1 MKNNHDLTPN
11 RMNKYAIRKLSVG
24 TASLLVGSVLVFGIS
39 NDANAAEND
48 LSKDSKA
55 LSTNVNEEDNHLVDI
70 EKANSNEQNPVNDFS
85 ESHDIHN
92 DNLNTSD
99 SASEQSVVENKP
111 TVNNTAEIDTSNKE
125 REVAVNTTKNKV
137 TDNKE
142 NNNNT
147 SNVIEKEIE
156 ESKANKT
163 NEENSEIVKT
173 ENKMKAAHNFDNS
186 SQKFENR
193 ETSDIAEKAT
203 INQSEAQNR
212 EDISHVEN
220 NTSTKLEVKDE
231 VNTQSENIK
240 PASEHNVPDRNNT
253 ESVLN
258 TKESNNA
265 VAKVRKRRSII
276 NRKTSSKAMTEDSA
290 VEALEYSENYTFQTL
305 IFDPE
310 SLAKNSV
317 LNSKTI
323 PFEIHSYMTGA
334 NSGDRYKINLQLDP
348 IIANHVTRITVN
360 PAGRTSP
367 VQFVRLSNKQG
378 RLTNIWQVNFI
389 RANNGL
395 FGGGEIL
402 SQYTASNG
410 VIYLDTTV
418 KNILN
423 SMNNK
428 HDKLNYLIY
437 VKDNSEN
444 KKIQTSETSGYF
456 LTAAEREI
464 NNIPPSQSTN
474 ANNSFKA
481 SSGTVQYDPK
491 IGNFGGAIID
501 QQILKNGIFNYRGKI
516 LDAGLYKQWTY
527 HYQIDPALLPYIG
540 SIELHKQDFRGLY
553 GFDKKY
559 YAANKVAT
567 LRVDSKGRGSIT
579 HSDLNQLIEFN
590 NALPETVGIR
600 IVIKYN
606 QSPNNILTRNASYD
620 QNGNLIS
627 STTQVKEDFAFY
639 GYFTDRNGGIIN
651 NTFGSATYYI
661 QDLDKD
667 GLTDNYEIHNSH
679 SDPFN
684 GDTDRDGKNDG
695 DEVLR
700 YQTSPLVGKPI
711 VNDITTEDT
720 IIRGDVPLDKSAAR
734 QKVKILNPNG
744 NVIKQGALNKNG
756 TFSFNVSKLPPGKYK
771 VAIESPNYRNAE
783 VNTFNVI
790 DMKAL
795 LKPAIAPVND
805 QNTNLQVKGVEG
817 STVVVKDN
825 NNNVIGT
832 VVLGK
837 GETTKSLQLNQ
848 PLKAGTVLTATA
860 TKNGKTSYASDPV
873 TVTDV
878 TAPIAPTVTEVT
890 SESAQVTGTGEP
902 GSTITVKLPDGSVA
916 TGTADNQGNYA
927 IDIPTNVD
935 LVGNEEL
942 VVTSTDG
949 AGNVSPETRVTVTD
963 ATVPNAPTVNE
974 VTSEGTQV
982 TGTGEAGST
991 ITVKFPDGSV
1001 VTGTADNQGNY
1012 AIDIPTNVD
1021 LVGKEELVVTST
1033 DGAGN
1038 VSPETRVIVKD
1049 TTAPV
1054 APMVNEVTSEG
1065 TQVTGTGEVGS
1076 TITVKFPNGSVVT
1089 GMVNDQ
1095 GNYAIDIPT
1104 NVDLVGKEELVVTST
1119 DVAGNVSPE
1128 TKVTVTDVTAPVAPT
1143 VNEVTSEGTQV
1154 AGSGEAG
1161 STITVKFPDG
1171 SVVTGTADDQG
1182 NYAIDIPTNLD
1193 LVGKEELVVT
1203 STDVAGN
1210 VSPETKVTV
1219 TDVTAPVAPTVNE
1232 VTSEGTQVAGSGEAG
1247 STITVKFPDGSV
1259 VTGTADDQG
1268 NYAVDI
1274 PTNVDLVGNEE
1285 LVVTSTDGA
1294 GNVSPETRVTVT
1306 DATAPVA
1313 PAVNEVTS
1321 ESTQVTG
1328 TGEAGSTITV
1338 NFPDGNTA
1346 TGTVDNQG
1354 NYAIDIPTT
1363 VDLVGNEE
1371 LVVTSTDGAGN
1382 VSRETR
1388 VTVTDA
1394 TAPSAPVV
1402 NEVTSEGTQ
1411 VTGTGEAG
1419 STITVKF
1426 PDGST
1431 VTGTVDKQGN
1441 YAIDLPIDK
1450 KLNGNEGLV
1459 VTSTDVSGNVSPETR
1474 LTVTDVT
1481 APDAPT
1487 VNEVTSE
1494 GTQVTGT
1501 GEAGSTITVKFPD
1514 GSTVTGTVDNQGNY
1528 AINIPT
1534 NVDLVGKEELVVT
1547 STDEAGNVSP
1557 ETRVTVKDTT
1567 APVAPMVNEVTSE
1580 STQVTGTGEAGST
1593 ITVNFPDG
1601 NTATGT
1607 VDNQGNYAIDIP
1619 TTVDLVGNEELV
1631 VTSTDEA
1638 GNVSPETRVTVKD
1651 TTAPVAPMVNEVT
1664 SESTQVTGTGEAG
1677 STITVNFPDGN
1688 TATGTVDNQGNYAI
1702 DIPTTVD
1709 LVGNEELV
1717 VTSTD
1722 GAGNVSP
1729 ETKVT
1734 VTDVTAPVAPTV
1746 NEVTSE
1752 GTQVAGSGEAG
1763 STITVKFPDGS
1774 VVTGTADDQGNYAI
1788 DIPTTVDLVGK
1799 EELVV
1804 TSTDGAGN
1812 VSPEA
1817 KVTVRDVT
1825 APDTPTVNEVTS
1837 EDTQVTG
1844 SGEAGSIITVK
1855 FPDGSVVTGVAD
1867 DQGNYAIDLPVDK
1880 KLNGNEELVVTS
1892 TDVSGNVSPEAKVTV
1907 TDVTAPV
1914 SPTVNE
1920 VTSEGTQVT
1929 GAGEPGS
1936 TITVKFPD
1944 GSVAT
1949 GVADDQ
1955 GNYAIDLPIDKK
1967 LNGNEEL
1974 VVTSTDDS
1982 GNVSPETRV
1991 TVKDTTAPDAP
2002 TVNEVTSE
2010 GAQVTGTGEAG
2021 STITVKFPDGSVV
2034 TGTADDQ
2041 GNYAIDIPTNVD
2053 LVGNE
2058 ELVVTSTD
2066 VSGNVSPETRLT
2078 VKDTTAPDAPT
2089 VNEVTSEGTQVTG
2102 TGEAGSTITIKLPD
2116 GSTVTGTVN
2125 NQGNYAID
2133 LPVDKKLN
2141 GNEELVVT
2149 STDGAGN
2156 VSSETKVT
2164 VTDATVPNAPTVNEV
2179 TSEGTQVTGTGEAG
2193 STITVKFPDGSVVT
2207 GVVDDQGNYAIDIPK
2222 NIDLVG
2228 KEELV
2233 VTSTDGAGNVS
2244 PETKVTVTDTT
2255 APVAPTVNEVT
2266 SESTQVTG
2274 AGEAGSTIT
2283 VKFPD
2288 GSVVTGTADN
2298 QGNYA
2303 IDIPTNVDLVGK
2315 EELVVTSTDDSGNV
2329 SPETKVTVTDV
2340 TAPDAPTVSEVTSE
2354 STQVTGT
2361 GEAGSTITVKFPDG
2375 SVVTGTADNQG
2386 NYSIDIPTNID
2397 LRGNEELVVTSTDVS
2412 GNVSPET
2419 RLTVTDVTAPDA
2431 PTVSEVT
2438 SEGTQVTGTGEAGST
2453 ITIKFPDGS
2462 VVTGTVDNQG
2472 NYAIDLPVD
2481 KKLNGNEELVVTSTD
2496 GVGNVSPETKVTVT
2510 DVTAP
2515 DAPTVSEVTS
2525 ESTQVTGTG
2534 ESGTTITVKLPDG
2547 SVITGTVDSQG
2558 NYAIDLP
2565 VDKKIN
2571 GNEELVITSTDSSG
2585 NVSPE
2590 AKVTVKDAT
2599 APVAPTVNEVTS
2611 ENTQVTGTGEAG
2623 STITVKFPDGSTVT
2637 GEVDNQGN
2645 YAIDLPVDKKL
2656 NGNEE
2661 LVVTSTDG
2669 AGNVSSETKVTVTDA
2684 TAPAVPTINEV
2695 TSEDSQV
2702 SGTGEP
2708 GSTITVKF
2716 PGGSV
2721 VTGVADDKGNYAIDL
2736 PIDKKLKGNEK
2747 LVVTST
2753 DDSGNVSPETRV
2765 TVKDTTAPVEPTMNE
2780 VTSENTQVT
2789 GTGEPGSMI
2798 TVKFPDG
2805 SVVTGVADNQ
2815 GNYAIDLPIDKKL
2828 NGNEELVVTST
2839 DGAGNVSAE
2848 TRVTVKDTTA
2858 PDAPTVNEVTSEGT
2872 QVTGT
2877 GEPGSTITVKF
2888 PDGSVVTG
2896 VADDKGN
2903 YAIDLPIDKK
2913 LKGNEELV
2921 VTSTDGAGNVSREAK
2936 VKVKDTTAPAAPT
2949 VNEVT
2954 SESTQVTGTG
2964 EPGSTI
2970 IVKFPDGSVIT
2981 GTVDNQGNYVID
2993 LPADK
2998 QINGNEELV
3007 VTSTDSSGNV
3017 SREAKVTVKD
3027 TTAPAAPTVNEVTS
3041 GDTQLTGTGEPG
3053 STITVKFP
3061 DGSVVTGTVDNQGNY
3076 VIDLPVDKK
3085 LNGNEELVVTSTDSS
3100 GNVSRE
3106 TKVTVKDATA
3116 PAAPTVNKVTSGDTK
3131 VTGTGEPGSTITVK
3145 FPNGTIVTGRADNQ
3159 GNYVINIPSIIDL
3172 NPGDTIQV
3180 SSIDKSGNMSGTTTI
3195 IVNNSSV
3202 SITKQANDH
3211 DKSSNNFDLNSQ
3223 LGLNGIEGEDGK
3235 EHTNLNS
3242 NIKHSDDSV
3251 NHKSGTDVASK
3262 GDVIQTNDEKGTIS
3276 NMNNDKNNLDKGNN
3290 KHVDKLPTTGENENQ
3305 NKGLF
3310 SSLLAMIGAFIL
3322 IGRRRKNTEEH

>member
-193 ETSDIAEKAT
+193 ETDDIAEKAT

-212 EDISHVEN
+212 EDINHEEN
-220 NTSTKLEVKDE
+220 NTSNKLEAKDE

-290 VEALEYSENYTFQTL
+290 LEALEYSENYTFQTL

-516 LDAGLYKQWTY
+516 MDAGLYKQWTY
-527 HYQIDPALLPYIG
+527 HYQIDPSLLPYIG

-878 TAPIAPTVTEVT
+878 TAPVAPTVNEVT

-902 GSTITVKLPDGSVA
+902 DSTITVKLPDGSVA
-916 TGTADNQGNYA
+916 TGTADDQGNYA
-927 IDIPTNVD
+927 IDIPTTVD

-942 VVTSTDG
+942 VVTSTDASGNVSPETRATVKDVTAPAAPAVNEVTSESTQVTGTGETGSTITVKFPDGSTVTGTADDQGNYAIDIPTTVDLVGKEELVVSSTDG
-949 AGNVSPETRVTVTD
+949 AGNVSPETRETVKDVTVP
-963 ATVPNAPTVNE
+963 VAPTVSE
-974 VTSEGTQV
+974 VTSEDSQV

-1012 AIDIPTNVD
+1012 AIDLPIDKKLN
-1021 LVGKEELVVTST
+1021 GNEELVVTST
-1033 DGAGN
+1033 DASGN
-1038 VSPETRVIVKD
+1038 VSPETR
-1049 TTAPV
+1049 A
-1054 APMVNEVTSEG
+1054 
-1065 TQVTGTGEVGS
+1065 
-1076 TITVKFPNGSVVT
+1076 TVK
-1089 GMVNDQ
+1089 
-1095 GNYAIDIPT
+1095 
-1104 NVDLVGKEELVVTST
+1104 
-1119 DVAGNVSPE
+1119 
-1128 TKVTVTDVTAPVAPT
+1128 DVTAPSAPT
-1143 VNEVTSEGTQV
+1143 VNEVTSEDSQVTGT
-1154 AGSGEAG
+1154 GEAG
-1161 STITVKFPDG
+1161 SRITVKFPDG
-1171 SVVTGTADDQG
+1171 SVVTGTAD
-1182 NYAIDIPTNLD
+1182 
-1193 LVGKEELVVT
+1193 
-1203 STDVAGN
+1203 
-1210 VSPETKVTV
+1210 
-1219 TDVTAPVAPTVNE
+1219 
-1232 VTSEGTQVAGSGEAG
+1232 
-1247 STITVKFPDGSV
+1247 
-1259 VTGTADDQG
+1259 
-1268 NYAVDI
+1268 
-1274 PTNVDLVGNEE
+1274 
-1285 LVVTSTDGA
+1285 
-1294 GNVSPETRVTVT
+1294 
-1306 DATAPVA
+1306 
-1313 PAVNEVTS
+1313 
-1321 ESTQVTG
+1321 
-1328 TGEAGSTITV
+1328 
-1338 NFPDGNTA
+1338 
-1346 TGTVDNQG
+1346 NQG
-1354 NYAIDIPTT
+1354 NYVIDIPTT
-1363 VDLVGNEE
+1363 VDLVGN
-1371 LVVTSTDGAGN
+1371 
-1382 VSRETR
+1382 
-1388 VTVTDA
+1388 
-1394 TAPSAPVV
+1394 
-1402 NEVTSEGTQ
+1402 
-1411 VTGTGEAG
+1411 
-1419 STITVKF
+1419 
-1426 PDGST
+1426 
-1431 VTGTVDKQGN
+1431 
-1441 YAIDLPIDK
+1441 
-1450 KLNGNEGLV
+1450 
-1459 VTSTDVSGNVSPETR
+1459 
-1474 LTVTDVT
+1474 
-1481 APDAPT
+1481 
-1487 VNEVTSE
+1487 
-1494 GTQVTGT
+1494 
-1501 GEAGSTITVKFPD
+1501 
-1514 GSTVTGTVDNQGNY
+1514 
-1528 AINIPT
+1528 
-1534 NVDLVGKEELVVT
+1534 EELVVT

-1557 ETRVTVKDTT
+1557 ETRVTVKDVT
-1567 APVAPMVNEVTSE
+1567 APSAPTVNEVTSE
-1580 STQVTGTGEAGST
+1580 DSQVTGTGEAGSR
-1593 ITVNFPDG
+1593 ITVKFPDG
-1601 NTATGT
+1601 SVVTGT
-1607 VDNQGNYAIDIP
+1607 ADNQGNYVIDIP

-1734 VTDVTAPVAPTV
+1734 VTDVTAPLAPTV

-1844 SGEAGSIITVK
+1844 SGEAGSTITVK

-1867 DQGNYAIDLPVDK
+1867 DQGNYVIDLPVNK

-1892 TDVSGNVSPEAKVTV
+1892 TD
-1907 TDVTAPV
+1907 
-1914 SPTVNE
+1914 
-1920 VTSEGTQVT
+1920 
-1929 GAGEPGS
+1929 GA
-1936 TITVKFPD
+1936 
-1944 GSVAT
+1944 
-1949 GVADDQ
+1949 
-1955 GNYAIDLPIDKK
+1955 
-1967 LNGNEEL
+1967 
-1974 VVTSTDDS
+1974 
-1982 GNVSPETRV
+1982 GNVSPETKV
-1991 TVKDTTAPDAP
+1991 TVKDVTVPVAP

-2010 GAQVTGTGEAG
+2010 DTQVTGSGEAG

-2034 TGTADDQ
+2034 TGVADDQGNYVIDLPVNKKLNGNEELVVTSTDGAGNVSPETKVTVKDVTVPVAPTVNEVTSEDSQVTGTGEPGSTITVKFPDGSTVTGEVDNQ

-2066 VSGNVSPETRLT
+2066 ASGNVSPETKIT
-2078 VKDTTAPDAPT
+2078 VTDVTVPVAPM

-2102 TGEAGSTITIKLPD
+2102 TGEAGSTITVKFPD
-2116 GSTVTGTVN
+2116 GSTVTGEVD

-2133 LPVDKKLN
+2133 IPTNVDLV

-2149 STDGAGN
+2149 STDASGN
-2156 VSSETKVT
+2156 VSPETRAT
-2164 VTDATVPNAPTVNEV
+2164 VKDATAPDAPTVSEV

-2207 GVVDDQGNYAIDIPK
+2207 GVVDDQGNYAIDIPI
-2222 NIDLVG
+2222 NVDLVG
-2228 KEELV
+2228 NEELV

-2244 PETKVTVTDTT
+2244 PETRVTVKDAT
-2255 APVAPTVNEVT
+2255 APNAPTMNEVT
-2266 SESTQVTG
+2266 SEDTQVTG
-2274 AGEAGSTIT
+2274 TGEAGSTIT

-2288 GSVVTGTADN
+2288 GSIVTGVVDD

-2303 IDIPTNVDLVGK
+2303 IDLPVDKKLNGN
-2315 EELVVTSTDDSGNV
+2315 EELVVTSTDGAGNV
-2329 SPETKVTVTDV
+2329 SPETRLTVTDV

-2386 NYSIDIPTNID
+2386 NYVID
-2397 LRGNEELVVTSTDVS
+2397 LPIDKKLNGNEGLVVTSTDSSGNVS
-2412 GNVSPET
+2412 LETKVTVTDVTAPDAPTVNEVTSEGAQVTGTGEAGSTITVKFPDGSTVTGTVDNQGNYAIDLPIYKKLNGKEELIVTSTDGAGNVSPET
-2419 RLTVTDVTAPDA
+2419 RLTVKDTTAPDA

-2438 SEGTQVTGTGEAGST
+2438 SEDSQVTGTGEVGST
-2453 ITIKFPDGS
+2453 ITVKFPDGS
-2462 VVTGTVDNQG
+2462 VVTGTVNDQG
-2472 NYAIDLPVD
+2472 NYAIDIPTNVDLVGKEELVVTSTDGAGNVSPETRETVKDVTVPVAPTVSEVTSEDTQVTGTGEPGSTITVKLPDGSVVTGTVDSQGNYVIDLPVD

-2496 GVGNVSPETKVTVT
+2496 GAGNVSPETRVTVK
-2510 DVTAP
+2510 DATAP
-2515 DAPTVSEVTS
+2515 NAPAVNEVTS

-2534 ESGTTITVKLPDG
+2534 EAGSTITVNFPYG
-2547 SVITGTVDSQG
+2547 NTATGTVDNQG
-2558 NYAIDLP
+2558 NYAIDIP
-2565 VDKKIN
+2565 TTVDLV
-2571 GNEELVITSTDSSG
+2571 GNEELVVTSTDDSG

-2669 AGNVSSETKVTVTDA
+2669 AGTVSSETKVTVTDA

-2716 PGGSV
+2716 PDGSV

-2736 PIDKKLKGNEK
+2736 PIDKKLKGNEE

-2753 DDSGNVSPETRV
+2753 DASGNVSAETKV
-2765 TVKDTTAPVEPTMNE
+2765 TVTDVTAPNAPAVNE
-2780 VTSENTQVT
+2780 VTSESTQVT
-2789 GTGEPGSMI
+2789 GTGEPGSTI

-2805 SVVTGVADNQ
+2805 SVVTSTADNQ

-2828 NGNEELVVTST
+2828 KGNEELVVTST

-2970 IVKFPDGSVIT
+2970 IVKFPDGSVII
-2981 GTVDNQGNYVID
+2981 GTVDNQGNYD
-2993 LPADK
+2993 
-2998 QINGNEELV
+2998 
-3007 VTSTDSSGNV
+3007 
-3017 SREAKVTVKD
+3017 
-3027 TTAPAAPTVNEVTS
+3027 
-3041 GDTQLTGTGEPG
+3041 
-3053 STITVKFP
+3053 
-3061 DGSVVTGTVDNQGNY
+3061 
-3076 VIDLPVDKK
+3076 
-3085 LNGNEELVVTSTDSS
+3085 
-3100 GNVSRE
+3100 
-3106 TKVTVKDATA
+3106 
-3116 PAAPTVNKVTSGDTK
+3116 
-3131 VTGTGEPGSTITVK
+3131 
-3145 FPNGTIVTGRADNQ
+3145 
-3159 GNYVINIPSIIDL
+3159 
-3172 NPGDTIQV
+3172 
-3180 SSIDKSGNMSGTTTI
+3180 
-3195 IVNNSSV
+3195 
-3202 SITKQANDH
+3202 
-3211 DKSSNNFDLNSQ
+3211 
-3223 LGLNGIEGEDGK
+3223 
-3235 EHTNLNS
+3235 
-3242 NIKHSDDSV
+3242 
-3251 NHKSGTDVASK
+3251 
-3262 GDVIQTNDEKGTIS
+3262 
-3276 NMNNDKNNLDKGNN
+3276 
-3290 KHVDKLPTTGENENQ
+3290 
-3305 NKGLF
+3305 
-3310 SSLLAMIGAFIL
+3310 
-3322 IGRRRKNTEEH
+3322 

>member
-55 LSTNVNEEDNHLVDI
+55 LSTNVNEEDNHLVDT
-70 EKANSNEQNPVNDFS
+70 EKANSNEQNPVNNFS

-125 REVAVNTTKNKV
+125 REVVVNTTKNKV

-193 ETSDIAEKAT
+193 ETSDIAEKTT

-212 EDISHVEN
+212 EDINHEEN
-220 NTSTKLEVKDE
+220 NTSNKLEAKDE

-395 FGGGEIL
+395 FGGG
-402 SQYTASNG
+402 
-410 VIYLDTTV
+410 
-418 KNILN
+418 
-423 SMNNK
+423 
-428 HDKLNYLIY
+428 
-437 VKDNSEN
+437 
-444 KKIQTSETSGYF
+444 
-456 LTAAEREI
+456 
-464 NNIPPSQSTN
+464 
-474 ANNSFKA
+474 
-481 SSGTVQYDPK
+481 
-491 IGNFGGAIID
+491 AIID

-516 LDAGLYKQWTY
+516 MDAGLYKQWTY

-795 LKPAIAPVND
+795 LKPDIAPVND

-927 IDIPTNVD
+927 IDIPTNVE

-949 AGNVSPETRVTVTD
+949 AGNVSPETRVTV
-963 ATVPNAPTVNE
+963 
-974 VTSEGTQV
+974 
-982 TGTGEAGST
+982 
-991 ITVKFPDGSV
+991 
-1001 VTGTADNQGNY
+1001 
-1012 AIDIPTNVD
+1012 
-1021 LVGKEELVVTST
+1021 
-1033 DGAGN
+1033 
-1038 VSPETRVIVKD
+1038 KD

-1065 TQVTGTGEVGS
+1065 
-1076 TITVKFPNGSVVT
+1076 
-1089 GMVNDQ
+1089 
-1095 GNYAIDIPT
+1095 
-1104 NVDLVGKEELVVTST
+1104 
-1119 DVAGNVSPE
+1119 
-1128 TKVTVTDVTAPVAPT
+1128 
-1143 VNEVTSEGTQV
+1143 
-1154 AGSGEAG
+1154 
-1161 STITVKFPDG
+1161 
-1171 SVVTGTADDQG
+1171 
-1182 NYAIDIPTNLD
+1182 
-1193 LVGKEELVVT
+1193 
-1203 STDVAGN
+1203 
-1210 VSPETKVTV
+1210 
-1219 TDVTAPVAPTVNE
+1219 
-1232 VTSEGTQVAGSGEAG
+1232 
-1247 STITVKFPDGSV
+1247 
-1259 VTGTADDQG
+1259 
-1268 NYAVDI
+1268 
-1274 PTNVDLVGNEE
+1274 
-1285 LVVTSTDGA
+1285 
-1294 GNVSPETRVTVT
+1294 
-1306 DATAPVA
+1306 
-1313 PAVNEVTS
+1313 
-1321 ESTQVTG
+1321 TQVTG

-1354 NYAIDIPTT
+1354 NYVIDIPTT

-1371 LVVTSTDGAGN
+1371 VVVTSIDGSGN
-1382 VSRETR
+1382 VSPETKI
-1388 VTVTDA
+1388 TVKDV
-1394 TAPSAPVV
+1394 TAPVAPMV

-1426 PDGST
+1426 PDGNT
-1431 VTGTVDKQGN
+1431 VTGTAD
-1441 YAIDLPIDK
+1441 D
-1450 KLNGNEGLV
+1450 
-1459 VTSTDVSGNVSPETR
+1459 
-1474 LTVTDVT
+1474 
-1481 APDAPT
+1481 
-1487 VNEVTSE
+1487 
-1494 GTQVTGT
+1494 
-1501 GEAGSTITVKFPD
+1501 
-1514 GSTVTGTVDNQGNY
+1514 
-1528 AINIPT
+1528 
-1534 NVDLVGKEELVVT
+1534 
-1547 STDEAGNVSP
+1547 
-1557 ETRVTVKDTT
+1557 
-1567 APVAPMVNEVTSE
+1567 
-1580 STQVTGTGEAGST
+1580 
-1593 ITVNFPDG
+1593 
-1601 NTATGT
+1601 
-1607 VDNQGNYAIDIP
+1607 QGNYAIDIP
-1619 TTVDLVGNEELV
+1619 TN
-1631 VTSTDEA
+1631 
-1638 GNVSPETRVTVKD
+1638 
-1651 TTAPVAPMVNEVT
+1651 
-1664 SESTQVTGTGEAG
+1664 
-1677 STITVNFPDGN
+1677 
-1688 TATGTVDNQGNYAI
+1688 
-1702 DIPTTVD
+1702 VD

-1734 VTDVTAPVAPTV
+1734 VTDVTAPEVPTV
-1746 NEVTSE
+1746 N
-1752 GTQVAGSGEAG
+1752 Q
-1763 STITVKFPDGS
+1763 
-1774 VVTGTADDQGNYAI
+1774 
-1788 DIPTTVDLVGK
+1788 
-1799 EELVV
+1799 
-1804 TSTDGAGN
+1804 
-1812 VSPEA
+1812 
-1817 KVTVRDVT
+1817 
-1825 APDTPTVNEVTS
+1825 
-1837 EDTQVTG
+1837 
-1844 SGEAGSIITVK
+1844 
-1855 FPDGSVVTGVAD
+1855 
-1867 DQGNYAIDLPVDK
+1867 
-1880 KLNGNEELVVTS
+1880 
-1892 TDVSGNVSPEAKVTV
+1892 
-1907 TDVTAPV
+1907 
-1914 SPTVNE
+1914 

-1929 GAGEPGS
+1929 GTGEVGS

-1949 GVADDQ
+1949 GTADNQ
-1955 GNYAIDLPIDKK
+1955 GNY
-1967 LNGNEEL
+1967 
-1974 VVTSTDDS
+1974 V
-1982 GNVSPETRV
+1982 
-1991 TVKDTTAPDAP
+1991 
-2002 TVNEVTSE
+2002 
-2010 GAQVTGTGEAG
+2010 
-2021 STITVKFPDGSVV
+2021 
-2034 TGTADDQ
+2034 
-2041 GNYAIDIPTNVD
+2041 IDIPKNID

-2066 VSGNVSPETRLT
+2066 SSGNVSPETKVT
-2078 VKDTTAPDAPT
+2078 VTDVTAPVAPT

-2102 TGEAGSTITIKLPD
+2102 TGE
-2116 GSTVTGTVN
+2116 V
-2125 NQGNYAID
+2125 
-2133 LPVDKKLN
+2133 
-2141 GNEELVVT
+2141 
-2149 STDGAGN
+2149 
-2156 VSSETKVT
+2156 
-2164 VTDATVPNAPTVNEV
+2164 
-2179 TSEGTQVTGTGEAG
+2179 G
-2193 STITVKFPDGSVVT
+2193 STITVKFPDGSVAT
-2207 GVVDDQGNYAIDIPK
+2207 GTADNQGNYVIDIPK

-2228 KEELV
+2228 NEELV

-2244 PETKVTVTDTT
+2244 PETRETVKDTT
-2255 APVAPTVNEVT
+2255 APVAPTVT
-2266 SESTQVTG
+2266 
-2274 AGEAGSTIT
+2274 
-2283 VKFPD
+2283 
-2288 GSVVTGTADN
+2288 
-2298 QGNYA
+2298 
-2303 IDIPTNVDLVGK
+2303 
-2315 EELVVTSTDDSGNV
+2315 
-2329 SPETKVTVTDV
+2329 
-2340 TAPDAPTVSEVTSE
+2340 
-2354 STQVTGT
+2354 
-2361 GEAGSTITVKFPDG
+2361 
-2375 SVVTGTADNQG
+2375 
-2386 NYSIDIPTNID
+2386 
-2397 LRGNEELVVTSTDVS
+2397 
-2412 GNVSPET
+2412 
-2419 RLTVTDVTAPDA
+2419 
-2431 PTVSEVT
+2431 EVT
-2438 SEGTQVTGTGEAGST
+2438 SEGTQVTGTGE
-2453 ITIKFPDGS
+2453 
-2462 VVTGTVDNQG
+2462 V
-2472 NYAIDLPVD
+2472 
-2481 KKLNGNEELVVTSTD
+2481 
-2496 GVGNVSPETKVTVT
+2496 
-2510 DVTAP
+2510 
-2515 DAPTVSEVTS
+2515 
-2525 ESTQVTGTG
+2525 
-2534 ESGTTITVKLPDG
+2534 
-2547 SVITGTVDSQG
+2547 
-2558 NYAIDLP
+2558 
-2565 VDKKIN
+2565 
-2571 GNEELVITSTDSSG
+2571 
-2585 NVSPE
+2585 
-2590 AKVTVKDAT
+2590 
-2599 APVAPTVNEVTS
+2599 
-2611 ENTQVTGTGEAG
+2611 G
-2623 STITVKFPDGSTVT
+2623 STITVKFPDGSVAT
-2637 GEVDNQGN
+2637 GTADNQGN
-2645 YAIDLPVDKKL
+2645 YVIDIPKNIDLV
-2656 NGNEE
+2656 GNEE

-2702 SGTGEP
+2702 S
-2708 GSTITVKF
+2708 
-2716 PGGSV
+2716 
-2721 VTGVADDKGNYAIDL
+2721 
-2736 PIDKKLKGNEK
+2736 
-2747 LVVTST
+2747 
-2753 DDSGNVSPETRV
+2753 
-2765 TVKDTTAPVEPTMNE
+2765 
-2780 VTSENTQVT
+2780 
-2789 GTGEPGSMI
+2789 
-2798 TVKFPDG
+2798 
-2805 SVVTGVADNQ
+2805 
-2815 GNYAIDLPIDKKL
+2815 
-2828 NGNEELVVTST
+2828 
-2839 DGAGNVSAE
+2839 
-2848 TRVTVKDTTA
+2848 
-2858 PDAPTVNEVTSEGT
+2858 
-2872 QVTGT
+2872 GT

-2970 IVKFPDGSVIT
+2970 IVKFPDGSVI
-2981 GTVDNQGNYVID
+2981 I
-2993 LPADK
+2993 
-2998 QINGNEELV
+2998 
-3007 VTSTDSSGNV
+3007 
-3017 SREAKVTVKD
+3017 
-3027 TTAPAAPTVNEVTS
+3027 
-3041 GDTQLTGTGEPG
+3041 
-3053 STITVKFP
+3053 
-3061 DGSVVTGTVDNQGNY
+3061 GTVDNQGNY

-3085 LNGNEELVVTSTDSS
+3085 LDGNEELVITSTDSS

-3106 TKVTVKDATA
+3106 TKVTVKDAT
-3116 PAAPTVNKVTSGDTK
+3116 APTVNKVTSGDTK
-3131 VTGTGEPGSTITVK
+3131 VTGTGEPGSTIIVK

>member
-1 MKNNHDLTPN
+1 
-11 RMNKYAIRKLSVG
+11 MNKYAIRKLSVG

-55 LSTNVNEEDNHLVDI
+55 LSTNVNEEDNHLVDT

-193 ETSDIAEKAT
+193 ETDDIAEKAT

-212 EDISHVEN
+212 EDINHEEN
-220 NTSTKLEVKDE
+220 NTSNKLEAKDE

-290 VEALEYSENYTFQTL
+290 LEALEYSENYTFQTL

-516 LDAGLYKQWTY
+516 MDAGLYKQWTY

-935 LVGNEEL
+935 LVGNEEV
-942 VVTSTDG
+942 VVTSTD
-949 AGNVSPETRVTVTD
+949 V
-963 ATVPNAPTVNE
+963 
-974 VTSEGTQV
+974 
-982 TGTGEAGST
+982 
-991 ITVKFPDGSV
+991 
-1001 VTGTADNQGNY
+1001 
-1012 AIDIPTNVD
+1012 
-1021 LVGKEELVVTST
+1021 
-1033 DGAGN
+1033 AGN

-1076 TITVKFPNGSVVT
+1076 TITVKFP
-1089 GMVNDQ
+1089 
-1095 GNYAIDIPT
+1095 
-1104 NVDLVGKEELVVTST
+1104 
-1119 DVAGNVSPE
+1119 
-1128 TKVTVTDVTAPVAPT
+1128 
-1143 VNEVTSEGTQV
+1143 
-1154 AGSGEAG
+1154 
-1161 STITVKFPDG
+1161 DG
-1171 SVVTGTADDQG
+1171 SV
-1182 NYAIDIPTNLD
+1182 L
-1193 LVGKEELVVT
+1193 
-1203 STDVAGN
+1203 
-1210 VSPETKVTV
+1210 
-1219 TDVTAPVAPTVNE
+1219 
-1232 VTSEGTQVAGSGEAG
+1232 
-1247 STITVKFPDGSV
+1247 
-1259 VTGTADDQG
+1259 
-1268 NYAVDI
+1268 
-1274 PTNVDLVGNEE
+1274 
-1285 LVVTSTDGA
+1285 
-1294 GNVSPETRVTVT
+1294 
-1306 DATAPVA
+1306 
-1313 PAVNEVTS
+1313 
-1321 ESTQVTG
+1321 
-1328 TGEAGSTITV
+1328 
-1338 NFPDGNTA
+1338 
-1346 TGTVDNQG
+1346 TGTVN
-1354 NYAIDIPTT
+1354 
-1363 VDLVGNEE
+1363 
-1371 LVVTSTDGAGN
+1371 
-1382 VSRETR
+1382 
-1388 VTVTDA
+1388 
-1394 TAPSAPVV
+1394 
-1402 NEVTSEGTQ
+1402 
-1411 VTGTGEAG
+1411 
-1419 STITVKF
+1419 
-1426 PDGST
+1426 
-1431 VTGTVDKQGN
+1431 
-1441 YAIDLPIDK
+1441 
-1450 KLNGNEGLV
+1450 
-1459 VTSTDVSGNVSPETR
+1459 
-1474 LTVTDVT
+1474 
-1481 APDAPT
+1481 
-1487 VNEVTSE
+1487 
-1494 GTQVTGT
+1494 
-1501 GEAGSTITVKFPD
+1501 
-1514 GSTVTGTVDNQGNY
+1514 
-1528 AINIPT
+1528 
-1534 NVDLVGKEELVVT
+1534 
-1547 STDEAGNVSP
+1547 
-1557 ETRVTVKDTT
+1557 
-1567 APVAPMVNEVTSE
+1567 
-1580 STQVTGTGEAGST
+1580 
-1593 ITVNFPDG
+1593 
-1601 NTATGT
+1601 
-1607 VDNQGNYAIDIP
+1607 
-1619 TTVDLVGNEELV
+1619 
-1631 VTSTDEA
+1631 
-1638 GNVSPETRVTVKD
+1638 
-1651 TTAPVAPMVNEVT
+1651 
-1664 SESTQVTGTGEAG
+1664 
-1677 STITVNFPDGN
+1677 
-1688 TATGTVDNQGNYAI
+1688 
-1702 DIPTTVD
+1702 
-1709 LVGNEELV
+1709 
-1717 VTSTD
+1717 
-1722 GAGNVSP
+1722 
-1729 ETKVT
+1729 
-1734 VTDVTAPVAPTV
+1734 
-1746 NEVTSE
+1746 
-1752 GTQVAGSGEAG
+1752 
-1763 STITVKFPDGS
+1763 
-1774 VVTGTADDQGNYAI
+1774 DQGNYAI

-1812 VSPEA
+1812 VSPETRETV
-1817 KVTVRDVT
+1817 KDVTVPV
-1825 APDTPTVNEVTS
+1825 APTVSEVTS
-1837 EDTQVTG
+1837 ED
-1844 SGEAGSIITVK
+1844 S
-1855 FPDGSVVTGVAD
+1855 
-1867 DQGNYAIDLPVDK
+1867 
-1880 KLNGNEELVVTS
+1880 
-1892 TDVSGNVSPEAKVTV
+1892 
-1907 TDVTAPV
+1907 
-1914 SPTVNE
+1914 
-1920 VTSEGTQVT
+1920 
-1929 GAGEPGS
+1929 
-1936 TITVKFPD
+1936 
-1944 GSVAT
+1944 
-1949 GVADDQ
+1949 
-1955 GNYAIDLPIDKK
+1955 
-1967 LNGNEEL
+1967 
-1974 VVTSTDDS
+1974 
-1982 GNVSPETRV
+1982 
-1991 TVKDTTAPDAP
+1991 
-2002 TVNEVTSE
+2002 
-2010 GAQVTGTGEAG
+2010 QVTGTGEAG

-2034 TGTADDQ
+2034 TGTVDDQ
-2041 GNYAIDIPTNVD
+2041 GNYAIDIPINVD
-2053 LVGNE
+2053 LV
-2058 ELVVTSTD
+2058 
-2066 VSGNVSPETRLT
+2066 
-2078 VKDTTAPDAPT
+2078 
-2089 VNEVTSEGTQVTG
+2089 
-2102 TGEAGSTITIKLPD
+2102 
-2116 GSTVTGTVN
+2116 
-2125 NQGNYAID
+2125 
-2133 LPVDKKLN
+2133 

-2156 VSSETKVT
+2156 VSPETKITVKDVT
-2164 VTDATVPNAPTVNEV
+2164 VPVAPTVNEV

-2207 GVVDDQGNYAIDIPK
+2207 GTVDDQGNYAIYLP
-2222 NIDLVG
+2222 IDKKLKG
-2228 KEELV
+2228 NEELV
-2233 VTSTDGAGNVS
+2233 VTSTDA
-2244 PETKVTVTDTT
+2244 
-2255 APVAPTVNEVT
+2255 
-2266 SESTQVTG
+2266 
-2274 AGEAGSTIT
+2274 
-2283 VKFPD
+2283 
-2288 GSVVTGTADN
+2288 
-2298 QGNYA
+2298 
-2303 IDIPTNVDLVGK
+2303 
-2315 EELVVTSTDDSGNV
+2315 SGNV
-2329 SPETKVTVTDV
+2329 SAETKVTVTDV
-2340 TAPDAPTVSEVTSE
+2340 TAP
-2354 STQVTGT
+2354 
-2361 GEAGSTITVKFPDG
+2361 
-2375 SVVTGTADNQG
+2375 N
-2386 NYSIDIPTNID
+2386 
-2397 LRGNEELVVTSTDVS
+2397 
-2412 GNVSPET
+2412 
-2419 RLTVTDVTAPDA
+2419 
-2431 PTVSEVT
+2431 
-2438 SEGTQVTGTGEAGST
+2438 
-2453 ITIKFPDGS
+2453 
-2462 VVTGTVDNQG
+2462 
-2472 NYAIDLPVD
+2472 
-2481 KKLNGNEELVVTSTD
+2481 
-2496 GVGNVSPETKVTVT
+2496 
-2510 DVTAP
+2510 
-2515 DAPTVSEVTS
+2515 
-2525 ESTQVTGTG
+2525 
-2534 ESGTTITVKLPDG
+2534 
-2547 SVITGTVDSQG
+2547 
-2558 NYAIDLP
+2558 
-2565 VDKKIN
+2565 
-2571 GNEELVITSTDSSG
+2571 
-2585 NVSPE
+2585 
-2590 AKVTVKDAT
+2590 
-2599 APVAPTVNEVTS
+2599 
-2611 ENTQVTGTGEAG
+2611 
-2623 STITVKFPDGSTVT
+2623 
-2637 GEVDNQGN
+2637 
-2645 YAIDLPVDKKL
+2645 
-2656 NGNEE
+2656 
-2661 LVVTSTDG
+2661 
-2669 AGNVSSETKVTVTDA
+2669 
-2684 TAPAVPTINEV
+2684 APA
-2695 TSEDSQV
+2695 
-2702 SGTGEP
+2702 
-2708 GSTITVKF
+2708 
-2716 PGGSV
+2716 
-2721 VTGVADDKGNYAIDL
+2721 
-2736 PIDKKLKGNEK
+2736 
-2747 LVVTST
+2747 
-2753 DDSGNVSPETRV
+2753 
-2765 TVKDTTAPVEPTMNE
+2765 
-2780 VTSENTQVT
+2780 
-2789 GTGEPGSMI
+2789 
-2798 TVKFPDG
+2798 
-2805 SVVTGVADNQ
+2805 
-2815 GNYAIDLPIDKKL
+2815 
-2828 NGNEELVVTST
+2828 
-2839 DGAGNVSAE
+2839 
-2848 TRVTVKDTTA
+2848 
-2858 PDAPTVNEVTSEGT
+2858 VNEVTSEGT

-2970 IVKFPDGSVIT
+2970 IVKFPDGSVI
-2981 GTVDNQGNYVID
+2981 I
-2993 LPADK
+2993 
-2998 QINGNEELV
+2998 
-3007 VTSTDSSGNV
+3007 
-3017 SREAKVTVKD
+3017 
-3027 TTAPAAPTVNEVTS
+3027 
-3041 GDTQLTGTGEPG
+3041 
-3053 STITVKFP
+3053 
-3061 DGSVVTGTVDNQGNY
+3061 GTVDNQGNY

-3085 LNGNEELVVTSTDSS
+3085 LDGNEELVITSTDSS

-3116 PAAPTVNKVTSGDTK
+3116 PAAPTVNKVTTGDTK

>member
-55 LSTNVNEEDNHLVDI
+55 LSTNVNEEDNHLVDT

-125 REVAVNTTKNKV
+125 REVAVNATKSKV

-193 ETSDIAEKAT
+193 ETSDIAEKTT

-212 EDISHVEN
+212 QDISHVEN
-220 NTSTKLEVKDE
+220 NTSTKLEAKDE
-231 VNTQSENIK
+231 VKSQSENIK
-240 PASEHNVPDRNNT
+240 SASEHNVPDRNNT

-290 VEALEYSENYTFQTL
+290 LEALEYSENYTFQTL

-516 LDAGLYKQWTY
+516 MDAGLYKQWTY

-620 QNGNLIS
+620 QKGNLIS

-878 TAPIAPTVTEVT
+878 TAPVAPMVNEVT
-890 SESAQVTGTGEP
+890 SEGTQVTGTGEP
-902 GSTITVKLPDGSVA
+902 DSTITVKLPDGSVA
-916 TGTADNQGNYA
+916 TGIADNQGNYA

-949 AGNVSPETRVTVTD
+949 AGNVSPETRVTVKDTTAPVAPMVNEVTSESTQVTGTGEPGSTITVKFPDGSVVTSTADNQGNYAIDLPIDKKLNGNEELVVTSTD
-963 ATVPNAPTVNE
+963 GAGNVSAETKITVKDVTAPVAPMVNE

-991 ITVKFPDGSV
+991 ITVKFPDGNT
-1001 VTGTADNQGNY
+1001 VTGTADDQGNY

-1021 LVGKEELVVTST
+1021 LVGNEELVVTST

-1038 VSPETRVIVKD
+1038 VSPETRVTVKD

-1076 TITVKFPNGSVVT
+1076 TITVKFP
-1089 GMVNDQ
+1089 
-1095 GNYAIDIPT
+1095 
-1104 NVDLVGKEELVVTST
+1104 
-1119 DVAGNVSPE
+1119 
-1128 TKVTVTDVTAPVAPT
+1128 
-1143 VNEVTSEGTQV
+1143 
-1154 AGSGEAG
+1154 
-1161 STITVKFPDG
+1161 
-1171 SVVTGTADDQG
+1171 
-1182 NYAIDIPTNLD
+1182 
-1193 LVGKEELVVT
+1193 
-1203 STDVAGN
+1203 
-1210 VSPETKVTV
+1210 
-1219 TDVTAPVAPTVNE
+1219 
-1232 VTSEGTQVAGSGEAG
+1232 
-1247 STITVKFPDGSV
+1247 
-1259 VTGTADDQG
+1259 
-1268 NYAVDI
+1268 
-1274 PTNVDLVGNEE
+1274 
-1285 LVVTSTDGA
+1285 
-1294 GNVSPETRVTVT
+1294 
-1306 DATAPVA
+1306 
-1313 PAVNEVTS
+1313 
-1321 ESTQVTG
+1321 
-1328 TGEAGSTITV
+1328 
-1338 NFPDGNTA
+1338 
-1346 TGTVDNQG
+1346 
-1354 NYAIDIPTT
+1354 
-1363 VDLVGNEE
+1363 
-1371 LVVTSTDGAGN
+1371 
-1382 VSRETR
+1382 
-1388 VTVTDA
+1388 
-1394 TAPSAPVV
+1394 
-1402 NEVTSEGTQ
+1402 
-1411 VTGTGEAG
+1411 
-1419 STITVKF
+1419 
-1426 PDGST
+1426 
-1431 VTGTVDKQGN
+1431 
-1441 YAIDLPIDK
+1441 
-1450 KLNGNEGLV
+1450 
-1459 VTSTDVSGNVSPETR
+1459 
-1474 LTVTDVT
+1474 
-1481 APDAPT
+1481 
-1487 VNEVTSE
+1487 
-1494 GTQVTGT
+1494 
-1501 GEAGSTITVKFPD
+1501 
-1514 GSTVTGTVDNQGNY
+1514 
-1528 AINIPT
+1528 
-1534 NVDLVGKEELVVT
+1534 
-1547 STDEAGNVSP
+1547 
-1557 ETRVTVKDTT
+1557 
-1567 APVAPMVNEVTSE
+1567 
-1580 STQVTGTGEAGST
+1580 
-1593 ITVNFPDG
+1593 
-1601 NTATGT
+1601 
-1607 VDNQGNYAIDIP
+1607 
-1619 TTVDLVGNEELV
+1619 
-1631 VTSTDEA
+1631 
-1638 GNVSPETRVTVKD
+1638 
-1651 TTAPVAPMVNEVT
+1651 
-1664 SESTQVTGTGEAG
+1664 
-1677 STITVNFPDGN
+1677 
-1688 TATGTVDNQGNYAI
+1688 
-1702 DIPTTVD
+1702 
-1709 LVGNEELV
+1709 
-1717 VTSTD
+1717 
-1722 GAGNVSP
+1722 
-1729 ETKVT
+1729 
-1734 VTDVTAPVAPTV
+1734 
-1746 NEVTSE
+1746 
-1752 GTQVAGSGEAG
+1752 
-1763 STITVKFPDGS
+1763 
-1774 VVTGTADDQGNYAI
+1774 
-1788 DIPTTVDLVGK
+1788 
-1799 EELVV
+1799 
-1804 TSTDGAGN
+1804 
-1812 VSPEA
+1812 
-1817 KVTVRDVT
+1817 
-1825 APDTPTVNEVTS
+1825 
-1837 EDTQVTG
+1837 
-1844 SGEAGSIITVK
+1844 
-1855 FPDGSVVTGVAD
+1855 
-1867 DQGNYAIDLPVDK
+1867 
-1880 KLNGNEELVVTS
+1880 
-1892 TDVSGNVSPEAKVTV
+1892 
-1907 TDVTAPV
+1907 
-1914 SPTVNE
+1914 
-1920 VTSEGTQVT
+1920 
-1929 GAGEPGS
+1929 
-1936 TITVKFPD
+1936 D

-1949 GVADDQ
+1949 G
-1955 GNYAIDLPIDKK
+1955 
-1967 LNGNEEL
+1967 
-1974 VVTSTDDS
+1974 
-1982 GNVSPETRV
+1982 
-1991 TVKDTTAPDAP
+1991 
-2002 TVNEVTSE
+2002 
-2010 GAQVTGTGEAG
+2010 
-2021 STITVKFPDGSVV
+2021 
-2034 TGTADDQ
+2034 TAD
-2041 GNYAIDIPTNVD
+2041 
-2053 LVGNE
+2053 
-2058 ELVVTSTD
+2058 
-2066 VSGNVSPETRLT
+2066 
-2078 VKDTTAPDAPT
+2078 
-2089 VNEVTSEGTQVTG
+2089 
-2102 TGEAGSTITIKLPD
+2102 
-2116 GSTVTGTVN
+2116 
-2125 NQGNYAID
+2125 NQGNY
-2133 LPVDKKLN
+2133 V
-2141 GNEELVVT
+2141 
-2149 STDGAGN
+2149 
-2156 VSSETKVT
+2156 
-2164 VTDATVPNAPTVNEV
+2164 
-2179 TSEGTQVTGTGEAG
+2179 
-2193 STITVKFPDGSVVT
+2193 
-2207 GVVDDQGNYAIDIPK
+2207 IDIPK
-2222 NIDLVG
+2222 NIDLV
-2228 KEELV
+2228 
-2233 VTSTDGAGNVS
+2233 
-2244 PETKVTVTDTT
+2244 
-2255 APVAPTVNEVT
+2255 
-2266 SESTQVTG
+2266 
-2274 AGEAGSTIT
+2274 
-2283 VKFPD
+2283 
-2288 GSVVTGTADN
+2288 
-2298 QGNYA
+2298 
-2303 IDIPTNVDLVGK
+2303 
-2315 EELVVTSTDDSGNV
+2315 
-2329 SPETKVTVTDV
+2329 
-2340 TAPDAPTVSEVTSE
+2340 
-2354 STQVTGT
+2354 
-2361 GEAGSTITVKFPDG
+2361 
-2375 SVVTGTADNQG
+2375 
-2386 NYSIDIPTNID
+2386 
-2397 LRGNEELVVTSTDVS
+2397 
-2412 GNVSPET
+2412 
-2419 RLTVTDVTAPDA
+2419 
-2431 PTVSEVT
+2431 
-2438 SEGTQVTGTGEAGST
+2438 
-2453 ITIKFPDGS
+2453 
-2462 VVTGTVDNQG
+2462 
-2472 NYAIDLPVD
+2472 
-2481 KKLNGNEELVVTSTD
+2481 
-2496 GVGNVSPETKVTVT
+2496 
-2510 DVTAP
+2510 
-2515 DAPTVSEVTS
+2515 
-2525 ESTQVTGTG
+2525 
-2534 ESGTTITVKLPDG
+2534 
-2547 SVITGTVDSQG
+2547 
-2558 NYAIDLP
+2558 
-2565 VDKKIN
+2565 
-2571 GNEELVITSTDSSG
+2571 
-2585 NVSPE
+2585 
-2590 AKVTVKDAT
+2590 
-2599 APVAPTVNEVTS
+2599 
-2611 ENTQVTGTGEAG
+2611 
-2623 STITVKFPDGSTVT
+2623 
-2637 GEVDNQGN
+2637 
-2645 YAIDLPVDKKL
+2645 
-2656 NGNEE
+2656 GNEE

-2702 SGTGEP
+2702 S
-2708 GSTITVKF
+2708 
-2716 PGGSV
+2716 
-2721 VTGVADDKGNYAIDL
+2721 
-2736 PIDKKLKGNEK
+2736 
-2747 LVVTST
+2747 
-2753 DDSGNVSPETRV
+2753 
-2765 TVKDTTAPVEPTMNE
+2765 
-2780 VTSENTQVT
+2780 
-2789 GTGEPGSMI
+2789 
-2798 TVKFPDG
+2798 
-2805 SVVTGVADNQ
+2805 
-2815 GNYAIDLPIDKKL
+2815 
-2828 NGNEELVVTST
+2828 
-2839 DGAGNVSAE
+2839 
-2848 TRVTVKDTTA
+2848 
-2858 PDAPTVNEVTSEGT
+2858 
-2872 QVTGT
+2872 GT

-2970 IVKFPDGSVIT
+2970 IVKFPDGSVI
-2981 GTVDNQGNYVID
+2981 I
-2993 LPADK
+2993 
-2998 QINGNEELV
+2998 
-3007 VTSTDSSGNV
+3007 
-3017 SREAKVTVKD
+3017 
-3027 TTAPAAPTVNEVTS
+3027 
-3041 GDTQLTGTGEPG
+3041 
-3053 STITVKFP
+3053 
-3061 DGSVVTGTVDNQGNY
+3061 GTVDNQGNY

-3085 LNGNEELVVTSTDSS
+3085 LDGNEELVITSTDSS

>member
-193 ETSDIAEKAT
+193 ETDDIAEKAT

-212 EDISHVEN
+212 EDINHEEN
-220 NTSTKLEVKDE
+220 NTSNKLEAKDE

-290 VEALEYSENYTFQTL
+290 LEALEYSENYTFQTL

-516 LDAGLYKQWTY
+516 MDAGLYKHWTY
-527 HYQIDPALLPYIG
+527 HYQIDPSLLPYIG

-878 TAPIAPTVTEVT
+878 TAPVAPM
-890 SESAQVTGTGEP
+890 
-902 GSTITVKLPDGSVA
+902 
-916 TGTADNQGNYA
+916 
-927 IDIPTNVD
+927 
-935 LVGNEEL
+935 
-942 VVTSTDG
+942 
-949 AGNVSPETRVTVTD
+949 
-963 ATVPNAPTVNE
+963 VNE

-991 ITVKFPDGSV
+991 ITVKFPDGNTA
-1001 VTGTADNQGNY
+1001 TGTVDNQGNY

-1021 LVGKEELVVTST
+1021 LVGNEEVVVTST

-1065 TQVTGTGEVGS
+1065 TQVTGTGE
-1076 TITVKFPNGSVVT
+1076 
-1089 GMVNDQ
+1089 
-1095 GNYAIDIPT
+1095 
-1104 NVDLVGKEELVVTST
+1104 
-1119 DVAGNVSPE
+1119 
-1128 TKVTVTDVTAPVAPT
+1128 
-1143 VNEVTSEGTQV
+1143 
-1154 AGSGEAG
+1154 
-1161 STITVKFPDG
+1161 
-1171 SVVTGTADDQG
+1171 
-1182 NYAIDIPTNLD
+1182 
-1193 LVGKEELVVT
+1193 
-1203 STDVAGN
+1203 
-1210 VSPETKVTV
+1210 
-1219 TDVTAPVAPTVNE
+1219 
-1232 VTSEGTQVAGSGEAG
+1232 
-1247 STITVKFPDGSV
+1247 
-1259 VTGTADDQG
+1259 
-1268 NYAVDI
+1268 
-1274 PTNVDLVGNEE
+1274 
-1285 LVVTSTDGA
+1285 
-1294 GNVSPETRVTVT
+1294 
-1306 DATAPVA
+1306 
-1313 PAVNEVTS
+1313 
-1321 ESTQVTG
+1321 
-1328 TGEAGSTITV
+1328 
-1338 NFPDGNTA
+1338 
-1346 TGTVDNQG
+1346 
-1354 NYAIDIPTT
+1354 
-1363 VDLVGNEE
+1363 
-1371 LVVTSTDGAGN
+1371 
-1382 VSRETR
+1382 
-1388 VTVTDA
+1388 
-1394 TAPSAPVV
+1394 
-1402 NEVTSEGTQ
+1402 
-1411 VTGTGEAG
+1411 AG

-1431 VTGTVDKQGN
+1431 
-1441 YAIDLPIDK
+1441 
-1450 KLNGNEGLV
+1450 
-1459 VTSTDVSGNVSPETR
+1459 
-1474 LTVTDVT
+1474 
-1481 APDAPT
+1481 
-1487 VNEVTSE
+1487 
-1494 GTQVTGT
+1494 
-1501 GEAGSTITVKFPD
+1501 
-1514 GSTVTGTVDNQGNY
+1514 
-1528 AINIPT
+1528 
-1534 NVDLVGKEELVVT
+1534 
-1547 STDEAGNVSP
+1547 
-1557 ETRVTVKDTT
+1557 
-1567 APVAPMVNEVTSE
+1567 
-1580 STQVTGTGEAGST
+1580 
-1593 ITVNFPDG
+1593 
-1601 NTATGT
+1601 
-1607 VDNQGNYAIDIP
+1607 
-1619 TTVDLVGNEELV
+1619 
-1631 VTSTDEA
+1631 
-1638 GNVSPETRVTVKD
+1638 
-1651 TTAPVAPMVNEVT
+1651 
-1664 SESTQVTGTGEAG
+1664 
-1677 STITVNFPDGN
+1677 
-1688 TATGTVDNQGNYAI
+1688 
-1702 DIPTTVD
+1702 
-1709 LVGNEELV
+1709 
-1717 VTSTD
+1717 
-1722 GAGNVSP
+1722 
-1729 ETKVT
+1729 
-1734 VTDVTAPVAPTV
+1734 
-1746 NEVTSE
+1746 
-1752 GTQVAGSGEAG
+1752 
-1763 STITVKFPDGS
+1763 
-1774 VVTGTADDQGNYAI
+1774 VTGTADDQGNYAI
-1788 DIPTTVDLVGK
+1788 DIPTTVDLVGN
-1799 EELVV
+1799 EEVVV

-1812 VSPEA
+1812 VSPETR
-1817 KVTVRDVT
+1817 V
-1825 APDTPTVNEVTS
+1825 
-1837 EDTQVTG
+1837 
-1844 SGEAGSIITVK
+1844 IVK
-1855 FPDGSVVTGVAD
+1855 DA
-1867 DQGNYAIDLPVDK
+1867 
-1880 KLNGNEELVVTS
+1880 
-1892 TDVSGNVSPEAKVTV
+1892 
-1907 TDVTAPV
+1907 TAPV

-1929 GAGEPGS
+1929 G
-1936 TITVKFPD
+1936 K
-1944 GSVAT
+1944 
-1949 GVADDQ
+1949 
-1955 GNYAIDLPIDKK
+1955 
-1967 LNGNEEL
+1967 
-1974 VVTSTDDS
+1974 
-1982 GNVSPETRV
+1982 
-1991 TVKDTTAPDAP
+1991 
-2002 TVNEVTSE
+2002 
-2010 GAQVTGTGEAG
+2010 GEAG
-2021 STITVKFPDGSVV
+2021 STITVNFPDGSVV
-2034 TGTADDQ
+2034 T
-2041 GNYAIDIPTNVD
+2041 
-2053 LVGNE
+2053 E
-2058 ELVVTSTD
+2058 
-2066 VSGNVSPETRLT
+2066 
-2078 VKDTTAPDAPT
+2078 
-2089 VNEVTSEGTQVTG
+2089 
-2102 TGEAGSTITIKLPD
+2102 
-2116 GSTVTGTVN
+2116 
-2125 NQGNYAID
+2125 
-2133 LPVDKKLN
+2133 
-2141 GNEELVVT
+2141 
-2149 STDGAGN
+2149 
-2156 VSSETKVT
+2156 
-2164 VTDATVPNAPTVNEV
+2164 
-2179 TSEGTQVTGTGEAG
+2179 
-2193 STITVKFPDGSVVT
+2193 
-2207 GVVDDQGNYAIDIPK
+2207 
-2222 NIDLVG
+2222 
-2228 KEELV
+2228 
-2233 VTSTDGAGNVS
+2233 
-2244 PETKVTVTDTT
+2244 
-2255 APVAPTVNEVT
+2255 
-2266 SESTQVTG
+2266 
-2274 AGEAGSTIT
+2274 
-2283 VKFPD
+2283 
-2288 GSVVTGTADN
+2288 
-2298 QGNYA
+2298 
-2303 IDIPTNVDLVGK
+2303 
-2315 EELVVTSTDDSGNV
+2315 
-2329 SPETKVTVTDV
+2329 
-2340 TAPDAPTVSEVTSE
+2340 
-2354 STQVTGT
+2354 
-2361 GEAGSTITVKFPDG
+2361 
-2375 SVVTGTADNQG
+2375 
-2386 NYSIDIPTNID
+2386 
-2397 LRGNEELVVTSTDVS
+2397 
-2412 GNVSPET
+2412 
-2419 RLTVTDVTAPDA
+2419 
-2431 PTVSEVT
+2431 
-2438 SEGTQVTGTGEAGST
+2438 
-2453 ITIKFPDGS
+2453 
-2462 VVTGTVDNQG
+2462 TVDNQG

-2481 KKLNGNEELVVTSTD
+2481 KKLNGNEELV
-2496 GVGNVSPETKVTVT
+2496 
-2510 DVTAP
+2510 
-2515 DAPTVSEVTS
+2515 
-2525 ESTQVTGTG
+2525 
-2534 ESGTTITVKLPDG
+2534 
-2547 SVITGTVDSQG
+2547 
-2558 NYAIDLP
+2558 
-2565 VDKKIN
+2565 
-2571 GNEELVITSTDSSG
+2571 ITSTDASG
-2585 NVSPE
+2585 NVSP
-2590 AKVTVKDAT
+2590 
-2599 APVAPTVNEVTS
+2599 
-2611 ENTQVTGTGEAG
+2611 
-2623 STITVKFPDGSTVT
+2623 
-2637 GEVDNQGN
+2637 
-2645 YAIDLPVDKKL
+2645 
-2656 NGNEE
+2656 
-2661 LVVTSTDG
+2661 
-2669 AGNVSSETKVTVTDA
+2669 
-2684 TAPAVPTINEV
+2684 
-2695 TSEDSQV
+2695 
-2702 SGTGEP
+2702 
-2708 GSTITVKF
+2708 
-2716 PGGSV
+2716 
-2721 VTGVADDKGNYAIDL
+2721 
-2736 PIDKKLKGNEK
+2736 
-2747 LVVTST
+2747 
-2753 DDSGNVSPETRV
+2753 
-2765 TVKDTTAPVEPTMNE
+2765 
-2780 VTSENTQVT
+2780 
-2789 GTGEPGSMI
+2789 
-2798 TVKFPDG
+2798 
-2805 SVVTGVADNQ
+2805 
-2815 GNYAIDLPIDKKL
+2815 
-2828 NGNEELVVTST
+2828 
-2839 DGAGNVSAE
+2839 E

-2896 VADDKGN
+2896 TVDNQGN

-2913 LKGNEELV
+2913 LNGNEGLV
-2921 VTSTDGAGNVSREAK
+2921 VTSTDASGNVSPETK
-2936 VKVKDTTAPAAPT
+2936 VTVTDVTAPNAPT

-2954 SESTQVTGTG
+2954 SEGTQVTGTG
-2964 EPGSTI
+2964 EVGSTI
-2970 IVKFPDGSVIT
+2970 TVKFPDGSVIT
-2981 GTVDNQGNYVID
+2981 GTLDNQGNYVID

-3041 GDTQLTGTGEPG
+3041 ESTQVTGTGEPG
-3053 STITVKFP
+3053 STIIVKFP
-3061 DGSVVTGTVDNQGNY
+3061 DGSVITGTVDSQGNY
-3076 VIDLPVDKK
+3076 AINLPVDKK
-3085 LNGNEELVVTSTDSS
+3085 LNGNEELVVTSTDQS

-3106 TKVTVKDATA
+3106 VRVTVKDTTA
-3116 PAAPTVNKVTSGDTK
+3116 PAAPTVNKVTSEDTK

-3145 FPNGTIVTGRADNQ
+3145 FPNGTIVTGKANNQ
-3159 GNYVINIPSIIDL
+3159 GNYVINVPSIIDL

-3195 IVNNSSV
+3195 IVNNSSA

-3211 DKSSNNFDLNSQ
+3211 DKFSNNFDLNSQ

-3235 EHTNLNS
+3235 EYRNPNS
-3242 NIKHSDDSV
+3242 NSKHSDDSV
-3251 NHKSGTDVASK
+3251 NHKSGTDIASK
-3262 GDVIQTNDEKGTIS
+3262 GDVIQANDKKGTIS
-3276 NMNNDKNNLDKGNN
+3276 TMNNDKNNLDKGNN